1 MTDTATQSASL
12 RVPAWILWLT
22 WIYVG
27 LFALGVVFQIA
38 SIVMGQSLWTTLLGM
53 DVPATQI
60 TVLWVLIQLPY
71 IAFVIGAVGVLL
83 RDRDFAW
90 VTVVASWIIVGIQCV
105 QAFLQLFHLRL
116 SIPIGAFL
124 FAAYAIG
131 LMRVLRPPSAG
142 ASRVGRGL
150 V

>member
-12 RVPAWILWLT
+12 RVPSWILWLT
-22 WIYVG
+22 WIYVS
-27 LFALGVVFQIA
+27 LFGLGVVFQIA
-38 SIVMGQSLWTTLLGM
+38 SILMGQSLWTTLFGV
-53 DVPATQI
+53 DAPVERI
-60 TVLWVLIQLPY
+60 TVWWVLIQLPY
-71 IAFVIGAVGVLL
+71 IAFAIGAVGVLM

-90 VTVVASWIIVGIQCV
+90 VTVVVAWIIVGMQCV

-124 FAAYAIG
+124 FAAYALG
-131 LMRVLRPPSAG
+131 MTRALRLQHAA